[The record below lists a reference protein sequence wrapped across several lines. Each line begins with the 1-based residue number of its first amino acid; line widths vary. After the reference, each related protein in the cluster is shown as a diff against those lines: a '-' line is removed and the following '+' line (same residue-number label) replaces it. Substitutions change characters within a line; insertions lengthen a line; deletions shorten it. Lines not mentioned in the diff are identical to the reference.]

1 MSSEPRPAGAISARG
16 IAYTLGFVA
25 LVQVVA
31 LYFTWVNAPVAAQS
45 GASGSF
51 APAGT
56 SAAGSFSNAFI
67 LVLAVFATTLLA
79 VWLIRNRRVRVFT
92 SIVFLGT
99 SLALFLLTL
108 LTAID
113 LTAAYLSEWDSLY
126 ASVAVA
132 GGVVALFALS
142 NRRKR
147 FLVLAP
153 VVTGL
158 LSAEVGSYFASV
170 IPLYTALILP
180 MVFSVYDIY
189 AVFAGPLRQL
199 VTIAPTQV
207 MTAVTSRLGEFSI
220 GTGDTIF
227 YSMLPALAL
236 YKYSVPYALYTMA
249 AVDAGVVVTLYL
261 LSRSK
266 LLPGLPIPMALG
278 LGTLLLL
285 MLR

>member
-1 MSSEPRPAGAISARG
+1 LSSESQPSGGVGARG

-31 LYFTWVNAPVAAQS
+31 LYFTWVNAPVATES

-56 SAAGSFSNAFI
+56 STAGSFSNAVI

-79 VWLIRNRRVRVFT
+79 VWLIRNRRVKVFT
-92 SIVFLGT
+92 SIVYLGT

-113 LTAAYLSEWDSLY
+113 VIGNALSEWDALY
-126 ASVAVA
+126 ASLAVA
-132 GGVVALFALS
+132 SGVVVLFALS

-147 FLVLAP
+147 FLILAP
-153 VVTGL
+153 VITGL

-170 IPLYTALILP
+170 IPLYTALALP
-180 MVFSVYDIY
+180 LVFSVYDIY
-189 AVFAGPLRQL
+189 AVFVGPLRQL
-199 VTIAPTQV
+199 VTIAPAQV
-207 MTAVTSRLGEFSI
+207 MTAVTSRLGDFSI

-236 YKYSVPYALYTMA
+236 YKYSLSYALYTMA
-249 AVDAGVVVTLYL
+249 AVDVGVIVTLYL
-261 LSRSK
+261 LSRSR

-278 LGTLLLL
+278 LGTLVLL